1 MGILKAFLSSNS
13 SNDYMPH
20 GYCYLW
26 NAKLVW
32 LHVISDS
39 LIALAYLSIPV
50 TLVYFIRKRRD
61 VPFNWVFVCFGA
73 FILACGGTHLMEV
86 WTLWHANYWLS
97 GTLKAV
103 TAVTSVGTAILLVRL
118 IPQALAL
125 PRPEALR
132 REIVE
137 RQRAQ
142 EALQNAKQDLELRV
156 RQRTAELTNANQVL
170 LVEVAQ
176 RKQTEEELRRT
187 EERFRLLIE
196 SVQDYAIFMLS
207 TAGIVTSWNAGA
219 QRMKGYEAEE
229 IIGQHFSRFYLA
241 EDLERGKPKME
252 LDVAAAEGRFV
263 DEAWR
268 RRRDGSRFWA
278 SIVITALRDAHGKL
292 IGFSKITRD
301 LSERRLAEEEQRKL
315 ASLVENSSDFIG
327 LAALEGQ
334 VLFVNPAGLALVG
347 LEGDEQARTTTILDY
362 VVREDQEKMMQ
373 QVLPIVMRDG
383 HWEGEIQFRH
393 FKTGKAISM
402 HQHIFFAGELG
413 SERRLAL
420 ATVSRDITERKLAEE
435 ALRAAQG
442 DLAHVT
448 RVTTMGELTASI
460 AHEINQPLSAIVN
473 NANACRR
480 LLAVPSPDLD
490 EVRQAVT
497 DIADLGTR
505 AGEVISRI
513 RAFMKKAI
521 PMKAQVDLNQVIV
534 EVLAL
539 IPAEMATHKIAV
551 VTELSPGLPPVLGD
565 RIQLQQVL
573 LNLIMNG
580 IESMTSSSDRPRVL
594 LIRSQTQESG
604 HVLVAV
610 QDSGTGLDA
619 KAMSHIFDTFFTTKA
634 AGMGMGLAISR
645 SIVEAHGGR
654 LWPVPDASEGAIF
667 NLTLPVCA

>member
-1 MGILKAFLSSNS
+1 MGLLKAFLS

-86 WTLWHANYWLS
+86 WTLWHASYWLS
-97 GTLKAV
+97 GALKAV
-103 TAVTSVGTAILLVRL
+103 TAVASVGTAILLVRL

-125 PRPEALR
+125 PSPEALR

-156 RQRTAELTNANQVL
+156 RQRTAELTDANQVL
-170 LVEVAQ
+170 SVEVAQ

-187 EERFRLLIE
+187 EERFRLLVE
-196 SVQDYAIFMLS
+196 SVQDYAIVMLS
-207 TAGIVTSWNAGA
+207 PAGIVTSWNAGA
-219 QRMKGYEAEE
+219 QRMNGYEAEE
-229 IIGQHFSRFYLA
+229 IIGQHFSRFFLA

-268 RRRDGSRFWA
+268 GRRDGSRFWA
-278 SIVITALRDAHGKL
+278 SIVITALRDPHGKL

-327 LAALEGQ
+327 LATLEGQ

-362 VVREDQEKMMQ
+362 VVREDQGKMMQ

-383 HWEGEIQFRH
+383 HWEGEMQFRH
-393 FKTGKAISM
+393 FKSGKAISM
-402 HQHIFFAGELG
+402 HQHIFFAGEPG

-480 LLAVPSPDLD
+480 MLAVPSPDLD
-490 EVRQAVT
+490 EVRQALT

-505 AGEVISRI
+505 AGEIISRI
-513 RAFMKKAI
+513 RAFVKKAI
-521 PMKAQVDLNQVIV
+521 PLKTQVDLNQVIV

-539 IPAEMATHKIAV
+539 IPAEMATHKISV

-580 IESMTSSSDRPRVL
+580 IESMTSSSDRPRLL

-619 KAMSHIFDTFFTTKA
+619 KAMSHIFDTFFTTKP

>member
-1 MGILKAFLSSNS
+1 MGLLKAFLS

-86 WTLWHANYWLS
+86 WTLWHASYWLS
-97 GTLKAV
+97 GALKAI
-103 TAVTSVGTAILLVRL
+103 TAVASVGTAILLVRL
-118 IPQALAL
+118 IPQALSL
-125 PRPEALR
+125 PSPEALR

-142 EALQNAKQDLELRV
+142 EALQNAKQDLEFRV
-156 RQRTAELTNANQVL
+156 RQRTAELTDANQVL
-170 LVEVAQ
+170 IVEVAQ

-187 EERFRLLIE
+187 EERFRLLVE
-196 SVQDYAIFMLS
+196 SVQDYAIVMLS
-207 TAGIVTSWNAGA
+207 PAGIITSWNVGA

-263 DEAWR
+263 DEGWR

-278 SIVITALRDAHGKL
+278 SIVITALRDGHGKL

-327 LAALEGQ
+327 LATLEGQ
-334 VLFVNPAGLALVG
+334 VLFVNPAGQALVG

-362 VVREDQEKMMQ
+362 VVREDQGTMMQ

-383 HWEGEIQFRH
+383 HWEGEMQFRH

-402 HQHIFFAGELG
+402 HQHIFFAGEPG

-480 LLAVPSPDLD
+480 LLAVRVPDLD

-521 PMKAQVDLNQVIV
+521 PMKTQVDLNQVIV

-539 IPAEMATHKIAV
+539 IPAEMATHKIGV

-619 KAMSHIFDTFFTTKA
+619 KAMSHIFDTFFTTKP

>member
-1 MGILKAFLSSNS
+1 MGLLNAFLSSN
-13 SNDYMPH
+13 DYMAH

-86 WTLWHANYWLS
+86 WTLWDASYWLS
-97 GTLKAV
+97 GALKAV
-103 TAVTSVGTAILLVRL
+103 TAVASVGTAILLVRL

-125 PRPEALR
+125 PSPEALR

-156 RQRTAELTNANQVL
+156 RQRTAELTDANQVL
-170 LVEVAQ
+170 SVEVAQ

-187 EERFRLLIE
+187 EERFRLLVE
-196 SVQDYAIFMLS
+196 SVQDYAIVMLS
-207 TAGIVTSWNAGA
+207 PAGIVTSWNAGA
-219 QRMKGYEAEE
+219 QRMNGYEAEE
-229 IIGQHFSRFYLA
+229 IIGQHFSRFFLA

-268 RRRDGSRFWA
+268 GRRDGSRFWA
-278 SIVITALRDAHGKL
+278 SIVITALRDPHGKL

-327 LAALEGQ
+327 LATLDGQ

-362 VVREDQEKMMQ
+362 VVREDQGKMMQ

-402 HQHIFFAGELG
+402 HQHIFFAGEPG

-442 DLAHVT
+442 DL
-448 RVTTMGELTASI
+448 
-460 AHEINQPLSAIVN
+460 
-473 NANACRR
+473 
-480 LLAVPSPDLD
+480 D
-490 EVRQAVT
+490 EVRQALT
-497 DIADLGTR
+497 DIADLGPR
-505 AGEVISRI
+505 AGEIISRI
-513 RAFMKKAI
+513 RAFVKKAI
-521 PMKAQVDLNQVIV
+521 PMKTQVDLNQVIV

-539 IPAEMATHKIAV
+539 IPAQMATHKIDV
-551 VTELSPGLPPVLGD
+551 VTELSPGLLPVLGD

-594 LIRSQTQESG
+594 LIRSQTKESG

-610 QDSGTGLDA
+610 QDSGTGIDA
-619 KAMSHIFDTFFTTKA
+619 IAMSHIFDTFFTTKP

-654 LWPVPDASEGAIF
+654 LWPVPD
-667 NLTLPVCA
+667 

>member
-1 MGILKAFLSSNS
+1 MGLLKAFLS

-86 WTLWHANYWLS
+86 WTLWHASYWLS
-97 GTLKAV
+97 GALKAV
-103 TAVTSVGTAILLVRL
+103 TAVASVGTAILLVHL

-125 PRPEALR
+125 PSPEELR

-156 RQRTAELTNANQVL
+156 RQRTAELTDANQVL
-170 LVEVAQ
+170 IVEVAQ

-187 EERFRLLIE
+187 EERFRLLVE
-196 SVQDYAIFMLS
+196 SVQDYAIVMLS
-207 TAGIVTSWNAGA
+207 PAGIITSWNVGA

-252 LDVAAAEGRFV
+252 LDVAAAEGRLV
-263 DEAWR
+263 DEGWR

-327 LAALEGQ
+327 LATLEGQ

-362 VVREDQEKMMQ
+362 VVREDHGKMMQ

-402 HQHIFFAGELG
+402 HQHIFFAGVPG
-413 SERRLAL
+413 SERRLV

-480 LLAVPSPDLD
+480 LLAVRVPDLD

-521 PMKAQVDLNQVIV
+521 PMKTQVDLNQVIV

-594 LIRSQTQESG
+594 MIRSQTQESG

-619 KAMSHIFDTFFTTKA
+619 KAMSHIFDTFFTTKP

>member
-1 MGILKAFLSSNS
+1 MGLLKAFLS

-86 WTLWHANYWLS
+86 WTLWHASYWLS
-97 GTLKAV
+97 GALKAV
-103 TAVTSVGTAILLVRL
+103 TAVASVGTAILLVHL

-125 PRPEALR
+125 PSPEELR

-156 RQRTAELTNANQVL
+156 RQRTAELTDANQVL
-170 LVEVAQ
+170 IVEVAQ

-187 EERFRLLIE
+187 EERFRLLVE
-196 SVQDYAIFMLS
+196 SVQDYAIVMLS
-207 TAGIVTSWNAGA
+207 PAGIITSWNVGA

-252 LDVAAAEGRFV
+252 LDVAAAEGRLV
-263 DEAWR
+263 DEGWR

-327 LAALEGQ
+327 LATLEGQ

-362 VVREDQEKMMQ
+362 VVREDHGKMMQ

-402 HQHIFFAGELG
+402 HQHIFFAGVPG
-413 SERRLAL
+413 SERRLV

-521 PMKAQVDLNQVIV
+521 PMKTQVDLNQVIV

-594 LIRSQTQESG
+594 MIRSQTQESG

-619 KAMSHIFDTFFTTKA
+619 KAMSHIFDTFFTTKP